1 MLSDADP
8 SLLLR
13 SLALLNFD
21 GRGRTSRNDKETPTA
36 KHVCVHNG
44 SRAIAEMRKYRV
56 FSLDVKKYIID
67 NESEEKKDARETR
80 TDIQSWPLFFA
91 ANKSHTPLCLPS
103 SPDANIAC
111 IATNPGIGLWL
122 VKMFAY
128 LLGDDAVIVV
138 SGLLGY
144 VAGRRGWVAQIM
156 LPIDIRTARS
166 LCNLS
171 STRLRR

>member
-80 TDIQSWPLFFA
+80 TDIQSWPLFFC
-91 ANKSHTPLCLPS
+91 NKQKPYTSMPS
-103 SPDANIAC
+103 FLS
-111 IATNPGIGLWL
+111 
-122 VKMFAY
+122 
-128 LLGDDAVIVV
+128 
-138 SGLLGY
+138 
-144 VAGRRGWVAQIM
+144 RRKYCM
-156 LPIDIRTARS
+156 YRD
-166 LCNLS
+166 
-171 STRLRR
+171 